1 LSKGVLG
8 LLSLYPHSAL
18 LAHLPVPIW
27 DAQVE
32 MPLPVAWVII
42 VRVWLCTLL
51 SIFYFLFYLQVPTF
65 SGWRSFIRQRC
76 PTAYLKIQSR

>member
-51 SIFYFLFYLQVPTF
+51 SIFYFIC
-65 SGWRSFIRQRC
+65 RSLHFPVGGLSLGSAAQ
-76 PTAYLKIQSR
+76 